1 MQIREPPPKHAQ
13 DVAYR
18 RALRRRHNPDASRQR
33 RQRLLTLRIKK
44 SFSCECLLQLLER
57 KLQRPQSHRLDV
69 RNVNL
74 IFTPRFVD
82 ADGAAH
88 GDVQSILGTKLEAA
102 HLIAKADATDLRLLV
117 LQREVQMPRLSRA
130 EIRDFA
136 FDPQVREF
144 VVEQIANAEI

>member
-57 KLQRPQSHRLDV
+57 KLQRPQSHRLDM

-74 IFTPRFVD
+74 IFAPWLVD
-82 ADGAAH
+82 AHRSALC
-88 GDVQSILGTKLEAA
+88 DVQSILGAEFQSA
-102 HLIAKADATDLRLLV
+102 HLVAKAHAADLRLFD
-117 LQREVQMPRLSRA
+117 LQREIKMR
-130 EIRDFA
+130 
-136 FDPQVREF
+136 
-144 VVEQIANAEI
+144 